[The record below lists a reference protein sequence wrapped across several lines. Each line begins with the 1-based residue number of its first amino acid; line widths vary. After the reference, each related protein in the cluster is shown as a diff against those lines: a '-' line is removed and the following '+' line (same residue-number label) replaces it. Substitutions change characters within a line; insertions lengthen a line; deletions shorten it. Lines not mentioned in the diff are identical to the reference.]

1 MRIALTGAS
10 GYIGSA
16 LNAKLL
22 QHGHE
27 VLQCDLGWFGDKY
40 LGAFQDADF
49 SNVETVIHLA
59 GHSSV
64 LMSENDQNGAWRNNV
79 VGFKSL
85 VDSLG
90 PNQRLIYASS
100 GSVYGNIGSPAKEV
114 DAGLNVLKTYD
125 MTKVIGDV
133 IASNAIVQGKKLVGL
148 RFGTVNGISPNTRI
162 DLMLNSMS
170 FSAVKNS
177 YIDVKNPTISRPI
190 LLLDDLLQGVL
201 SVLDSATS
209 GIFNLSSQ
217 NVTVEQVAELIV
229 KETGCGI
236 RYHENDLHPYDFHL
250 NCDLFES
257 TFGSIATT
265 TMEKTVD
272 QLLRNVTSV
281 RVGKRDHAGS

>member
-1 MRIALTGAS
+1 MRIALTGSS

-16 LNAKLL
+16 LTARLI
-22 QHGHE
+22 QAGHE
-27 VLQCDLGWFGDKY
+27 VLQCDLGWFGDKH

-49 SNVETVIHLA
+49 STVETVIHLA

-64 LMSENDQNGAWRNNV
+64 LMSENDQSGAWRNNV
-79 VGFKSL
+79 IGFKAL

-100 GSVYGNIGSPAKEV
+100 GSVYGNIGTPAKEL

-133 IASNAIVQGKKLVGL
+133 IASNAMVQGKKLVGL

-170 FSAVKNS
+170 FSAVENS
-177 YIDVKNPTISRPI
+177 YIEVKNPTISRPI
-190 LLLDDLLQGVL
+190 LLLEDLLEGVQ
-201 SVLDSATS
+201 SVLESTTS

-217 NVTVEQVAELIV
+217 NVTVEQVAEIIV

-236 RYHENDLHPYDFHL
+236 RFQENDPHPYDFHL

-257 TFGSIATT
+257 TFGPIATT

-272 QLLRNVTSV
+272 QLLRNITSV
-281 RVGKRDHAGS
+281 KVGRRDHAGS